1 MYNII
6 IANVQKQTSK
16 NKAELTQIYRI
27 AHDLPIWYTRLTLIT
42 MEKKMPKAV
51 AKEKTVRVATDKQG
65 QVIDQVVNI
74 IKFMGENRLAEI
86 ELETSELK
94 LSLKKHSVATH
105 HVVQPQTAV
114 MPMPMSMPMM
124 HVEAPAGKKQHE
136 KTPAAEKPAAVD
148 NFKTVV
154 SPMTGTF
161 YRAPSPDSQ
170 PFIKEGDVIKAGQTI
185 CIVEAMKMM
194 NEIKSDKAGKV
205 VKILIENG
213 KPVEKGAALISIGE

>member
-16 NKAELTQIYRI
+16 NKPALTQIYRI
-27 AHDLPIWYTRLTLIT
+27 AHVLPIWYTRLTLIA

-86 ELETSELK
+86 ELETSNLK
-94 LSLKKHSVATH
+94 LSLKKHSVAAH

-114 MPMPMSMPMM
+114 MPMPMM
-124 HVEAPAGKKQHE
+124 HIEAPAIKKQPE
-136 KTPAAEKPAAVD
+136 KAPAAEKPAAAD
-148 NFKTVV
+148 NLKTVV

-170 PFIKEGDVIKAGQTI
+170 PFIKEGDVVKAGQTI

>member
-16 NKAELTQIYRI
+16 NKAALTQIYRI
-27 AHDLPIWYTRLTLIT
+27 AHVLPIWYTRLTLTT

-51 AKEKTVRVATDKQG
+51 AKEKTVRVTTDKQG
-65 QVIDQVVNI
+65 QVIDQVVDI
-74 IKFMGENRLAEI
+74 IKFMGENRLAEL

-105 HVVQPQTAV
+105 HVVQPQAAV
-114 MPMPMSMPMM
+114 MPMPMM
-124 HVEAPAGKKQHE
+124 HIEAPAIKKQPE
-136 KTPAAEKPAAVD
+136 KTPAAEKPAVVD
-148 NFKTVV
+148 NAKTVV

-205 VKILIENG
+205 IKILIENG

>member
-16 NKAELTQIYRI
+16 NKAALTQIYLI
-27 AHDLPIWYTRLTLIT
+27 AHVLPIWYTRLTLTT

-51 AKEKTVRVATDKQG
+51 AKEKTVRVTTDKQG
-65 QVIDQVVNI
+65 QVIDQVVDI

-105 HVVQPQTAV
+105 HVAQPQTAV
-114 MPMPMSMPMM
+114 MPMPMM
-124 HVEAPAGKKQHE
+124 HIEAPAIKKQPE
-136 KTPAAEKPAAVD
+136 KTPAAEKPAVVD
-148 NFKTVV
+148 NAKTVV

-205 VKILIENG
+205 IKILIENG

>member
-1 MYNII
+1 
-6 IANVQKQTSK
+6 
-16 NKAELTQIYRI
+16 
-27 AHDLPIWYTRLTLIT
+27 
-42 MEKKMPKAV
+42 MPKAV
-51 AKEKTVRVATDKQG
+51 AKEKTVGVITDKQG

-94 LSLKKHSVATH
+94 LSLKKHSVALH
-105 HVVQPQTAV
+105 HAVQPQAAV
-114 MPMPMSMPMM
+114 MPMPMM
-124 HVEAPAGKKQHE
+124 HIETPAIKKQPE
-136 KTPAAEKPAAVD
+136 KTPAAVKPAVVD

-170 PFIKEGDVIKAGQTI
+170 PFIKEGDLIKAGQTI

-205 VKILIENG
+205 IKFLIENG